1 MILVGLMRREYRE
14 FRGERAGFG
23 VRFIETCLV
32 RRRLG
37 LLVFVAWLLVD
48 G

>member
-32 RRRLG
+32 RG
-37 LLVFVAWLLVD
+37 DGWVCWFLLP
-48 G
+48 GC